1 MKPTAN
7 EIQSILMARIFQ
19 EGEGACGNAIGVEK
33 SEISRKMS
41 GERGFKLTQI
51 CQLLEYLGASVVFES
66 DGNQIVTTEELNSLS
81 YLAQKGLGGV
91 IDASDDEMVTAIA
104 VIAHKRLERKTG
116 GRNQGVVY
124 SRGDE

>member
-1 MKPTAN
+1 MKSTAN
-7 EIQSILMARIFQ
+7 EIQSELMRKIF
-19 EGEGACGNAIGVEK
+19 EIGEGKCGEAIGVEK

-51 CQLLEYLGASVVFES
+51 CQLLEYLGATVVFES

-91 IDASDDEMVTAIA
+91 IDVSDDDMVTAVA
-104 VIAHKRLERKTG
+104 VIAHKRLERKTN
-116 GRNQGVVY
+116 GRNAGVMF
-124 SRGDE
+124 SKGDV